1 MSLNKKVC
9 VVTGTRAEYGLLYW
23 LMKEIQQAEGLELQL
38 VVTGMHLSHEFGLT
52 YQQIEKDGFRI
63 DRRVEML
70 LSSDSSVGINKSTG
84 LAMIGFAD
92 AFAELNPDLLV
103 VLGDRYETF
112 AAVAAATIARIPI
125 AHLHGGETT
134 EGAFDEAFRHSIT
147 KMSHL
152 HFTATEPYRQRVIQ
166 LGEDPKRVFNVGALG
181 IESIRRLQLLNRYDL
196 EKSLGFKLGEK
207 NLLVTFHP
215 VTLEN
220 ATARVQFSN
229 ILQVLDEMPR
239 TKMIFTKANADTE
252 GRIINQMIDDYVS
265 THQEKAIAFISLGQT
280 RYFSTM
286 QFMDAVVGNSSS
298 GLIEAPSFR
307 IGTINV
313 GDRQRGRIRAASV
326 IDCEPTVNEIPRA
339 CDILYDISFQKQ
351 LTTVRN
357 PHGSGDVAKPILEI
371 IQKKNLSGVLKKRFY
386 DIIDL
391 EVIRNEAI

>member
-1 MSLNKKVC
+1 
-9 VVTGTRAEYGLLYW
+9 
-23 LMKEIQQAEGLELQL
+23 MK
-38 VVTGMHLSHEFGLT
+38 
-52 YQQIEKDGFRI
+52 
-63 DRRVEML
+63 
-70 LSSDSSVGINKSTG
+70 
-84 LAMIGFAD
+84 
-92 AFAELNPDLLV
+92 
-103 VLGDRYETF
+103 
-112 AAVAAATIARIPI
+112 
-125 AHLHGGETT
+125 
-134 EGAFDEAFRHSIT
+134 
-147 KMSHL
+147 
-152 HFTATEPYRQRVIQ
+152 
-166 LGEDPKRVFNVGALG
+166 
-181 IESIRRLQLLNRYDL
+181 
-196 EKSLGFKLGEK
+196 K

-215 VTLEN
+215 VTLED
-220 ATARVQFSN
+220 ATAQGQFSN

-265 THQEKAIAFISLGQT
+265 THPEKAIAFISLGQT

-307 IGTINV
+307 IGTINI

-326 IDCEPTVNEIPRA
+326 IDCEPTVNEIHRA

-351 LTTVRN
+351 LTTVQN

-371 IQKKNLSGVLKKRFY
+371 IQKKNLSGALKKRFY

>member
-1 MSLNKKVC
+1 
-9 VVTGTRAEYGLLYW
+9 
-23 LMKEIQQAEGLELQL
+23 MKEIQQTKGLELQV

-52 YQQIEKDGFRI
+52 YQQIEQDGFGI

-112 AAVAAATIARIPI
+112 AAAATATIARIPI

-207 NLLVTFHP
+207 KS
-215 VTLEN
+215 
-220 ATARVQFSN
+220 ACN
-229 ILQVLDEMPR
+229 I
-239 TKMIFTKANADTE
+239 
-252 GRIINQMIDDYVS
+252 
-265 THQEKAIAFISLGQT
+265 
-280 RYFSTM
+280 
-286 QFMDAVVGNSSS
+286 SSS
-298 GLIEAPSFR
+298 YS
-307 IGTINV
+307 
-313 GDRQRGRIRAASV
+313 
-326 IDCEPTVNEIPRA
+326 
-339 CDILYDISFQKQ
+339 
-351 LTTVRN
+351 
-357 PHGSGDVAKPILEI
+357 
-371 IQKKNLSGVLKKRFY
+371 
-386 DIIDL
+386 
-391 EVIRNEAI
+391 